1 MTYNDLLIWQ
11 YQDKPKARGTVELLT
26 GQLEK
31 AWNGLSELPTALNI
45 NTATGKNLD
54 LVGMRVG
61 QSRVLTAYSP
71 RELFGFTETPK
82 GKGFN
87 IGKFYRCGDPY
98 LDSVILSDDDYRF
111 LIKCRI
117 AKNYQV
123 ATIEDI
129 ENMLSFLFDMDSSA
143 YDGYD
148 MSISIVVRSNNIPL
162 FQRYAITQLDMLPR
176 PSGVMIRFYIGAP
189 KNAFGFLG
197 AEGVKGFNQGKF
209 ARYLTY
215 DIQ

>member
-1 MTYNDLLIWQ
+1 MNYDDLLIWQ
-11 YQDKPKARGTVELLT
+11 YQDKPKARATVQLLNDS
-26 GQLEK
+26 LHNS
-31 AWNGLSELPTALNI
+31 WLGLVTLPTALNV

-54 LVGMRVG
+54 LVGLRVG
-61 QSRVLTAYSP
+61 QSRTLTAYSP
-71 RELFGFTETPK
+71 RELFGFIQTPK
-82 GKGFN
+82 AKGFN
-87 IGKFYRCGDPY
+87 VGKFYRHGDPY
-98 LDSVILSDDDYRF
+98 LESVVLSDDDYRF

-123 ATIEDI
+123 GNIADT
-129 ENMLSFLFDMDSSA
+129 ENMLAFLFDEDSAA

-148 MSISIVVRSNNIPL
+148 MSISIVIRSDNIPL

-176 PSGVMIRFYIGAP
+176 PYGVMIRFYIGAP

-197 AEGVKGFNQGKF
+197 AKGVQGFNQGKF